1 MFFWSVKVMYIFVLG
16 VYFLCYYILIKV
28 SVILIEIRDENI
40 KLIFLVY

>member
-1 MFFWSVKVMYIFVLG
+1 MYIFVLG
-16 VYFLCYYILIKV
+16 VYFLRYYILIKV